1 MRKKIVLLTVLI
13 LNLISLVLSFLN
25 LFTANLTSFVFGRVY
40 ISSTQLR
47 EDKATIQYSLAT
59 IKSTNESMFSFIL
72 LALFTI
78 FVVLAINY
86 LVFINKRKTGI
97 FLIMFAFSK
106 LTDYLF
112 LIYNYK
118 IAMTAF
124 WLIKMIENS
133 SFYFSL
139 TFNPLFI
146 LSSFLLPLVLLFEGL
161 ILLFSPEEQLNRNSE
176 NQNISYVID
185 RMSNLPV
192 LSSVAISFIGVFF
205 VALSRTFSLFFSRF
219 AILWYVLFIFV
230 NIVIYSF
237 LNFLLEKISK
247 KPAIENKTKNDLE
260 KTVST
265 KLSLVKLVLSPIVFV
280 VLFLYSVSF
289 WNHHVSQVAVKT
301 TIILFG
307 ISIPSTDYIPFTL
320 EKALFVIFLLFY
332 LPLILFEVLKYWK
345 NKKAKSFL
353 LIKKITEQITKKSFK
368 LSPSA
373 KKVFFTSL
381 LILLICIPF
390 PLISFLSS
398 ISSNNLFDGGKIFYP
413 HWEANSTI
421 TVEQMDIF
429 TNGTFS
435 CVMNISSSYTNIPEE
450 FDINIIIFNSL
461 IYDSNNNGYFD
472 SFSYIYSVNSTEL
485 NSQISITQ
493 TEENYSRVVINST
506 GIFSIVGKV
515 NSSFSVGT
523 SLSFVFA
530 NVQNSSLEEYSIINS
545 PIICIVRESS
555 IS

>member
-1 MRKKIVLLTVLI
+1 MRKKIVLITVLI
-13 LNLISLVLSFLN
+13 LNSIALILSFLN
-25 LFTANLTSFVFGRVY
+25 LLTAHLTSFVFGRAYV
-40 ISSTQLR
+40 SSTQLK
-47 EDKATIQYSLAT
+47 EDTATIQNSLST
-59 IKSTNESMFSFIL
+59 IKNTNESMLSFIF

-78 FVVLAINY
+78 FVVLSINY
-86 LVFINKRKTGI
+86 LVFVNNRKTGI

-118 IAMTAF
+118 VAITAF
-124 WLIKMIENS
+124 WVVKMIENS
-133 SFYFSL
+133 SFYLSL
-139 TFNPLFI
+139 SFNPLFI
-146 LSSFLLPLVLLFEGL
+146 LSSFLLPLVLLLEGL
-161 ILLFSPEEQLNRNSE
+161 ILLVSHEEKPNRTSE
-176 NQNISYVID
+176 NQNINYVID
-185 RMSNLPV
+185 RISNLPV
-192 LSSVAISFIGVFF
+192 LSSVAISFVGVF
-205 VALSRTFSLFFSRF
+205 VIALSGTFSLFFSRF
-219 AILWYVLFIFV
+219 AILWYILFILV

-260 KTVST
+260 KTIST
-265 KLSLVKLVLSPIVFV
+265 KLSLVKIVLSSVVFI

-301 TIILFG
+301 TIVLFG

-320 EKALFVIFLLFY
+320 EKALFVVFLLFY
-332 LPLILFEVLKYWK
+332 LPLILFEILKYWK
-345 NKKAKSFL
+345 SKKAKSFL

-368 LSPSA
+368 LSSTA
-373 KKVFFTSL
+373 KRVIFTSL

-398 ISSNNLFDGGKIFYP
+398 ISNNNLFDGGKIFYP

-421 TVEQMDIF
+421 IIEQMDVF

-435 CVMNISSSYTNIPEE
+435 CVMNISSFYSNIPKG

-461 IYDSNNNGYFD
+461 IYDSNNNDYFD

-493 TEENYSRVVINST
+493 TEENYSKVLINST

-515 NSSFSVGT
+515 NSSFSAGT
-523 SLSFVFA
+523 SLTFAFA
-530 NVQNSSLEEYSIINS
+530 NVQNSSLEEYYVINS
-545 PIICIVRESS
+545 PIICIVKESS